1 MNSPMI
7 GSAPFKSFG
16 NFKSDEASAT
26 IPVGAPICYVMDGTE
41 DGFAAVLPSTAGAA
55 KTPELFA
62 GVNVTAGTGVTPN
75 GFGQFQCYGLCNY
88 ALFAQ
93 QTRAASTDSYASA
106 ASVAIGAPL
115 QIDTVNN
122 AFATDAE
129 FTGAITIVTGATTA
143 TVAANF
149 GNGKPPM
156 FVMAQTLASAAS
168 SASTSSDSSTKKT
181 YGVKIFLRAM

>member
-26 IPVGAPICYVMDGTE
+26 IPVGAPICFVMDGTE

-88 ALFAQ
+88 ALVAQ

-106 ASVAIGAPL
+106 AALSVGQPL

-122 AFATDAE
+122 AFVIGSE
-129 FTGAITIVTGATTA
+129 VTGAMTIVTGATTA
-143 TVAANF
+143 TVAVDF
-149 GNGKPPM
+149 GNMKPPIA
-156 FVMAQTLASAAS
+156 VMAQTLASAAS
-168 SASTSSDSSTKKT
+168 AASTSSDSSVKKT
-181 YGVKIFLRAM
+181 YGVKVFLRAM

>member
-7 GSAPFKSFG
+7 GNAAFKSFG

-26 IPVGAPICYVMDGTE
+26 IPVGAPVCFVMDGTE
-41 DGFAAVLPSTAGAA
+41 DGFAGVLPSTAGAA

-62 GVNVTAGTGVTPN
+62 GVCVTAGGVLPN
-75 GFGQFQCYGLCNY
+75 QFGAYQCYGLCNY
-88 ALFAQ
+88 ALVAQ

-106 ASVAIGAPL
+106 AALSVGKPL

-122 AFATDAE
+122 AFVIDSE

-156 FVMAQTLASAAS
+156 FVMAQTVASAAS
-168 SASTSSDSSTKKT
+168 AASTSSDSTVKRTS
-181 YGVKIFLRAM
+181 GVKIFLRAM

>member
-7 GSAPFKSFG
+7 GNQAFKSFG
-16 NFKSDEASAT
+16 NYKNAESSAV
-26 IPVGAPICYVMDGTE
+26 IPVGSPVCFVMNGTE
-41 DGFAAVLPSTAGAA
+41 DGYAAVLPSTAGAA

-62 GVNVTAGTGVTPN
+62 GVSVTGPSVAAGVN
-75 GFGQFQCYGLCNY
+75 GQLQVYGLCNY

-106 ASVAIGAPL
+106 ASVAVGAPL

-122 AFATDAE
+122 AFAVDSE
-129 FTGAITIVTGATTA
+129 VTGAMTIVTGATTA

-168 SASTSSDSSTKKT
+168 AASTSSDATVKKT